1 MVINNLTDNI
11 VRIVS
16 FCRTSKKKDQIMR
29 RLNFNDLEL
38 EAYTAILM
46 RQKLLERNLNEYQ
59 TTNQGKS
66 YLDRR
71 DKVHI
76 ISKK

>member
-29 RLNFNDLEL
+29 RLNFNDLEI

-46 RQKLLERNLNEYQ
+46 RQKLIEQNLKEYQ
-59 TTNQGKS
+59 TTNQGNS

-71 DKVHI
+71 DKVQI
-76 ISKK
+76 FSKK

>member
-16 FCRTSKKKDQIMR
+16 FCRTAKKKDQIMR
-29 RLNFNDLEL
+29 KLNYNDLEI

-46 RQKLLERNLNEYQ
+46 RQKLLERTLKEYQ
-59 TTNQGKS
+59 TTNHGNS
-66 YLDRR
+66 YLDIR
-71 DKVHI
+71 DKVQI

>member
-29 RLNFNDLEL
+29 RLNFNDLEI

-46 RQKLLERNLNEYQ
+46 RQKLIEENLKEYQ
-59 TTNQGKS
+59 TTNQGNS

-71 DKVHI
+71 DKVQI
-76 ISKK
+76 FSKK

>member
-16 FCRTSKKKDQIMR
+16 FCRTAKKKDQIMR
-29 RLNFNDLEL
+29 KLNYNDLEI

-46 RQKLLERNLNEYQ
+46 TQKLLERNLKEYQ
-59 TTNQGKS
+59 TTNQGNS
-66 YLDRR
+66 YLDTR
-71 DKVHI
+71 DKVQT
-76 ISKK
+76 ISQK

>member
-16 FCRTSKKKDQIMR
+16 FCRISKKKDQIMR
-29 RLNFNDLEL
+29 RLNFNDLEI

-46 RQKLLERNLNEYQ
+46 RQKLIEQNLKEYQ
-59 TTNQGKS
+59 TTNQGNS